1 MPSTE
6 VQSYS
11 PKVSA
16 PKGGV
21 THGVQYKEFSQKF
34 DLNPYKSFMEKHL
47 QHYGYFC
54 KKRDLEKNY
63 GRDVEFSNSEGS
75 STSSSDDDKSEDEA
89 AKSNQV
95 QMMFMNG
102 KQVQKLK
109 EPRGLFAFMSG
120 NQGARY
126 PFDMQVLADTIEHD
140 DVVPKQKETL
150 YTHTGHERTP
160 MVRGEERG
168 GILVYQYIAT
178 HTDYF
183 VRSRINGSGALR
195 TVTFN
200 QSKDDLVFES
210 RFESANLEEA
220 VKVGVHEYEL
230 TLRCDLY
237 TEKHTQWFYFQVS
250 NAKPGV
256 KYTFT
261 IVNLMK
267 PNSLYNYGMK
277 PCFYSEIDAKTKN
290 VGWRRAATDIKYYK
304 NNTQRPDC
312 MRPFYSLTFSMVFE
326 NDPSDKCYFAHC
338 YPYTYTMLQKY
349 LKKLSDDPRYTK
361 ICKQRILCKTLAG
374 NVAYVL
380 SITNPVNP
388 NAGNKEQPKKGVVIT
403 ARVHPGESNSSW
415 MMKGVLDYLL
425 SNSPDANLLRQMY
438 VFKIVPMLNP
448 DGVIVGN
455 YRCSLAGRDLNRNY
469 KTVLRDAYPTVW
481 YTRQMIRKVRDEM
494 GVVLYVDLHGHSR
507 KHNVFM
513 YGCEKLTVPSQR
525 LRSRVFPYMMS
536 NNSSKFSYKS
546 SKFKVQKSKEGCGR
560 ISIWNLGIT
569 NSYTMESTFCG
580 SNVGGAVNSYHFTTY
595 DLEVLGYELLDTL
608 LDFSD
613 PNPVKYAKILYQLEL
628 DLKLEIM
635 KKWAAKGISR
645 DISSISDKELQQVLD
660 DISDSEIESNT
671 SGSDSSDDNGLPV
684 HLMELAQQALKGP
697 AKKFK
702 TKKELNNRRKSLF
715 VGEGNPGNRTFK
727 DMNKVPDLEPKTA
740 SPPDASG
747 KSVPNKTGPKV
758 KDTNEEKNVEPVKK
772 ESSQG
777 KRTSFKY
784 TKQKTQDDTVMRKEI
799 QAGPSRAAG
808 ILDWSAICVE
818 HQTSLADVE
827 VFPCDGVTKHGVTK
841 RDVSTQ
847 FTPLPQTHK
856 HILETSSAQ
865 QRQQDKLRDQKLRPD
880 SFVTP
885 FGEWQSK
892 MNENKKKFQLQQA
905 PPPWPPTGGSTNNQ
919 TLKNLE
925 KAYKDQSSLHW
936 LPKQIR
942 KNNNDLLK
950 SWSKPTKKDRIIPA
964 TSFQPSGNA
973 QKPRDSLSNGE
984 VLPFQRITHT
994 KMSEPLLTERLA
1006 SNNNIYGITPE
1017 QPPSFVDKGHL
1028 PTGGKLQQ
1036 GTESILDKLNKE
1048 NRNNH
1053 NDSKKEEYSE
1063 PVDKGKEPEPMDVI
1077 SEEPLNEAEKD
1088 SKKMNANEGKYY
1100 LKASQERA
1108 TSEHRNRMA
1117 KNDVMPIIREPE
1129 LNVKAAPSPVGRPE
1143 RSVPTGRISVTER
1156 QSVSRQMSEEKL
1168 RKVNIDHSNKSKGE
1182 TLELPKGPGSSES
1195 SRGLRKMVA
1204 FSIDDSMISATP
1216 KSKKSAKSN
1225 HILVSLKQPSVFED
1239 QDNVTVSSPDVIDVQ
1254 EEKVRQASASS
1265 EARRRKLLFTDSKS
1279 NEDKKPETRAENP
1292 TNHLKEPNINRD
1304 SVSKNSTRV
1313 VYSRREPLR
1322 FNESDYSHVMKRENT
1337 FKREDTLFLGGNG
1350 KEVSNL
1356 DIISTSSSGQV
1367 SKFEHNIP
1375 ISPRPVSD
1383 QALTSNPDLRPP
1395 VFKYG
1400 GQNRR
1405 KFDPETF
1412 FKNVN

>member
-16 PKGGV
+16 PRGG
-21 THGVQYKEFSQKF
+21 TNEVQYKEFRKKF

-54 KKRDLEKNY
+54 KKRDPEKGL
-63 GRDVEFSNSEGS
+63 GRDVEFSNSEQS
-75 STSSSDDDKSEDEA
+75 SSSSSDDNQEDEA

-95 QMMFMNG
+95 QMMLHNG
-102 KQVQKLK
+102 RQVQRLK

-120 NQGARY
+120 NQGVRY
-126 PFDMQVLADTIEHD
+126 PFDMQVITECVEHKP
-140 DVVPKQKETL
+140 VVPEHRETL

-160 MVRGEERG
+160 MVRGEQRG
-168 GILVYQYIAT
+168 GVLVYQYIAT

-183 VRSRINGSGALR
+183 VRSRINGSNALR
-195 TVTFN
+195 TVTFS
-200 QSKDDLVFES
+200 QSKDDLIFES

-220 VKVGVHEYEL
+220 VKVGVYEYEL

-250 NAKPGV
+250 NAKPGL

-267 PNSLYNYGMK
+267 NNSLYNSGMK
-277 PCFYSEIDAKTKN
+277 PCFYSEIDAKTKGI
-290 VGWRRAATDIKYYK
+290 GWRRAATDIKYYK

-312 MRPFYSLTFSMVFE
+312 PRPFYSLTFSMVFE
-326 NDPSDKCYFAHC
+326 NDPSDKCYFSHC

-349 LKKLSDDPRYTK
+349 LKILSDDPRCTK

-388 NAGNKEQPKKGVVIT
+388 NSSGKEQPKKGVVIT

-438 VFKIVPMLNP
+438 VFKVVPMLNP

-481 YTRQMIRKVRDEM
+481 YTRQMIKKIRDEM
-494 GVVLYVDLHGHSR
+494 GVELYVDLHGHSR

-513 YGCEKLTVPSQR
+513 YGCEKLTVSSQR
-525 LRSRVFPYMMS
+525 LRSRIFPYMMS

-560 ISIWNLGIT
+560 ISMWNLGIT

-580 SNVGGAVNSYHFTTY
+580 SNLGSGKSYHFSTY

-613 PNPVKYAKILYQLEL
+613 PNAVKYAKILYQLEFE
-628 DLKLEIM
+628 LKVEIM
-635 KKWAAKGISR
+635 RKWAAKGITR

-684 HLMELAQQALKGP
+684 HLMEIAQQALKSP
-697 AKKFK
+697 TKKLK
-702 TKKELNNRRKSLF
+702 TKKELNNQRKSLF
-715 VGEGNPGNRTFK
+715 VGDISANKKPGEV
-727 DMNKVPDLEPKTA
+727 NKITDLEPKVT
-740 SPPDASG
+740 PPTESSG
-747 KSVPNKTGPKV
+747 KTVATKDV
-758 KDTNEEKNVEPVKK
+758 KKAKDSNEENKNTEPPKK
-772 ESSQG
+772 DSSQG
-777 KRTSFKY
+777 KRSSFKY
-784 TKQKTQDDTVMRKEI
+784 TKQKTQNESSNRREMI
-799 QAGPSRAAG
+799 AGPSRAAG
-808 ILDWSAICVE
+808 ILDWSSICAE

-827 VFPCDGVTKHGVTK
+827 VFHCEDVTKHGITK

-856 HILETSSAQ
+856 HVLETSAAQ
-865 QRQQDKLRDQKLRPD
+865 QRQQDKLRDQKIRPD

-885 FGEWQSK
+885 FGEWQTK
-892 MNENKKKFQLQQA
+892 VNENKKKFQMLNSMQQA
-905 PPPWPPTGGSTNNQ
+905 PTSWPPPGNSTTQ

-950 SWSKPTKKDRIIPA
+950 SWSQPSKDRIVPA
-964 TSFQPSGNA
+964 TSLQPSGNN
-973 QKPRDSLSNGE
+973 QRSRDAMSNGE
-984 VLPFQRITHT
+984 VLPFQKITHS
-994 KMSEPLLTERLA
+994 KVSETLLTERLA
-1006 SNNNIYGITPE
+1006 ANNIFGITPE
-1017 QPPSFVDKGHL
+1017 QPPSFAEKGHL
-1028 PTGGKLQQ
+1028 LPPERKLLEK
-1036 GTESILDKLNKE
+1036 TETVMDKVNKE
-1048 NRNNH
+1048 ARNNSQS
-1053 NDSKKEEYSE
+1053 DLKKEEYSS
-1063 PVDKGKEPEPMDVI
+1063 VVNQRDPEPFDSI
-1077 SEEPLNEAEKD
+1077 SEETSKDVEKD
-1088 SKKMNANEGKYY
+1088 WKNRNAKEAMHY
-1100 LKASQERA
+1100 LKASQERT
-1108 TSEHRNRMA
+1108 TSEQRNRLA
-1117 KNDVMPIIREPE
+1117 KNDVVPIIREPE
-1129 LNVKAAPSPVGRPE
+1129 LNVKPADSPLQRTE
-1143 RSVPTGRISVTER
+1143 RSVPTGRVSVTER
-1156 QSVSRQMSEEKL
+1156 QSVSRQISEDRLK
-1168 RKVNIDHSNKSKGE
+1168 KVNADQSSKE
-1182 TLELPKGPGSSES
+1182 KQELLDYRRVPGSSEKN
-1195 SRGLRKMVA
+1195 RGLRKMVS

-1216 KSKKSAKSN
+1216 KLKSANNN
-1225 HILVSLKQPSVFED
+1225 HILVSLKQPSVFEE
-1239 QDNVTVSSPDVIDVQ
+1239 QDKPHVSSPDLLDVQ

-1265 EARRRKLLFTDSKS
+1265 DVRKRKLLFTDGKTDESRKTDS
-1279 NEDKKPETRAENP
+1279 LPENLTNQNEAVNKAERE
-1292 TNHLKEPNINRD
+1292 L
-1304 SVSKNSTRV
+1304 VSKNC
-1313 VYSRREPLR
+1313 SRIIQGQKEVLKY
-1322 FNESDYSHVMKRENT
+1322 NESDYSHVMKRET
-1337 FKREDTLFLGGNG
+1337 VLKKEEGYFLGGNG
-1350 KEVSNL
+1350 KEISNL
-1356 DIISTSSSGQV
+1356 DIMSTSSSGQV

-1383 QALTSNPDLRPP
+1383 QALTSNPDLKPP
-1395 VFKYG
+1395 ILKYG
-1400 GQNRR
+1400 QSKK

-1412 FKNVN
+1412 FKK